1 MVANALAGAGHPEV
15 TLIRG
20 ADSHHFLFDNAATRQ
35 GGERHV
41 LAITIARRSQ
51 FDAVPV
57 DRLVVEGSDFAKWF
71 KAAEV
76 RADRP

>member
-1 MVANALAGAGHPEV
+1 MFANALAGAGHPEV

-20 ADSHHFLFDNAATRQ
+20 ADSYHFLFDNAATRQ

-41 LAITIARRSQ
+41 MATTIARRSQ
-51 FDAVPV
+51 FVAVPV
-57 DRLVVEGSDFAKWF
+57 DRLVVEGTDFAKRI

-76 RADRP
+76 RADRS